1 VPDEPIVGGHVSSAG
16 GIYTA
21 VDRAE
26 TIGANAVQLFSQS
39 PRAWRPTSHPPES
52 LERFRTRRAEAGIR
66 YAVCHALYLINL
78 ASPDDELYARSLAAL
93 RATVDVARSIG
104 ADVVFHVGSH
114 LGAGF
119 EVGLERA
126 LPALE
131 SALEGTTETTWLLVE
146 SSAGAGGTIGR
157 SVDELATIFE
167 RLGSP
172 PRLGLCLDS
181 CHLYVSGIDVGDPG
195 TVREMLDEV
204 EARIGLE
211 RLRAVHVNDSAT
223 PLGSHRDRHANLGEG
238 LIGDGLAT
246 FLADP
251 RMRQRPLLLETPGS
265 SGHGPDADQ
274 VRRLRELWS
283 RSAS

>member
-16 GIYTA
+16 GISTA

-26 TIGANAVQLFSQS
+26 AIGANAVQLFSQS
-39 PRAWRPTSHPPES
+39 PKAWRPTNHPPES
-52 LERFRTRRAEAGIR
+52 LERFRARRVEAGIR

-78 ASPDDELYARSLAAL
+78 ASADDELYTRSIAAL

-119 EVGLERA
+119 EAGLERA

-131 SALEGTTETTWLLVE
+131 SALEETTDETWLLVE

-181 CHLYVSGIDVGDPG
+181 CHLYVSGIDVGDPA
-195 TVREMLDEV
+195 TVRAMLDEI
-204 EARIGLE
+204 ESRIGLE
-211 RLRAVHVNDSAT
+211 RLRAVHVNDSAA

-251 RMRQRPLLLETPGS
+251 RLRQTPLLLETPGP

-283 RSAS
+283 RSTS